1 MSFKIRH
8 INNSDKLSFLNL
20 AQNDRERGFIKISV
34 QASTKNDTF
43 IYVLENNNECVG
55 FLALSAS
62 RVDSIPS
69 VLVDY
74 IFIAPKYRKECFEE
88 LDNAKIS
95 EFLLSFAVETAKTI
109 QKSIG
114 VRWLALLPDNDK
126 LEAYYK
132 ENFGFTHTKIK
143 QNKHIYFLKF
153 NLSLKLTI
161 IYK

>member
-34 QASTKNDTF
+34 QASKNNDTF
-43 IYVLENNNECVG
+43 IYVLEHSNECVG

-74 IFIAPKYRKECFEE
+74 IFIAPQYRKECFKE
-88 LDNAKIS
+88 LNNAKIS

-126 LEAYYK
+126 LETYYK
-132 ENFGFTHTKIK
+132 ENFGFYPYKDKTRQTYLFFKI
-143 QNKHIYFLKF
+143 
-153 NLSLKLTI
+153 
-161 IYK
+161 